1 MNNEIPIT
9 NPFPETHLAIQAA
22 LEAGKTVMNVY
33 NQEFSST
40 LKNDNEPLTEADITS
55 NQIIQKIISDSGY
68 PILSEESVDDKKRLD
83 SKKIWIIDPL
93 DGTSDF
99 IKKTGEFTIMISLV
113 EDHIPIL
120 GVIFWPTK
128 SILYLAQKGQG
139 AFKSD
144 NGAWSK
150 LSVSKISELENC
162 RAVGS
167 RYHISEIE
175 KNLIKRLNIS
185 QFTSKG
191 SSLKVADISS
201 GNAELYFTTTNKI
214 KQWDTC
220 ASYCLITEAGGKMT
234 DMFGNDIKYN
244 TDKLNHE
251 NGILVSNGLIHDQI
265 IRIYRESMNNNEEKK
280 SQN

>member
-1 MNNEIPIT
+1 MNAKIPIT
-9 NPFPETHLAIQAA
+9 NPFPETQLAIQAA

-40 LKNDNEPLTEADITS
+40 LKNDNEPLTEADVKS
-55 NQIIQKIISDSGY
+55 NQIIQKIISDSGH
-68 PILSEESVDDKKRLD
+68 PILSEESEDDKKRLD

-120 GVIFWPTK
+120 GVIYWPTEK
-128 SILYLAQKGQG
+128 KLYLAQKGQG

-175 KNLIKRLNIS
+175 QNLIKRLNIS

-191 SSLKVADISS
+191 SSLKVAEVSS

-220 ASYCLITEAGGKMT
+220 ASYCLITESGGKMT
-234 DMFGNDIKYN
+234 DMLGNDLKYN
-244 TDKLNHE
+244 TERLNHE
-251 NGILVSNGLIHDQI
+251 NGLLVSNGLIHNHI
-265 IRIYRESMNNNEEKK
+265 IKIYRESMNNN
-280 SQN
+280 

>member
-1 MNNEIPIT
+1 MNTEFPII
-9 NPFPETHLAIQAA
+9 NPFPETQLAIQAA

-33 NQEFSST
+33 SQEFSST
-40 LKNDNEPLTEADITS
+40 LKNDNEPLTEADVKS
-55 NQIIQKIISDSGY
+55 NKIIQKIISDSGHL
-68 PILSEESVDDKKRLD
+68 ILSEESPDDKKRLD
-83 SKKIWIIDPL
+83 HKKIWIVDPL

-120 GVIFWPTK
+120 GVIYWPTEK
-128 SILYLAQKGQG
+128 KLYLAQKGQG
-139 AFKSD
+139 AFKSES
-144 NGAWSK
+144 GIWSK
-150 LSVSKISELENC
+150 LSVSNVSELENC

-175 KNLIKRLNIS
+175 HNLIKRLNIS

-234 DMFGNDIKYN
+234 DMFGNDLKYN
-244 TDKLNHE
+244 TERLNHE
-251 NGILVSNGLIHDQI
+251 NGLLVSNGIIHNHI
-265 IRIYRESMNNNEEKK
+265 IKIYRESMNTN
-280 SQN
+280 

>member
-1 MNNEIPIT
+1 MNAKIPIT
-9 NPFPETHLAIQAA
+9 NPFPETQLAIQAA

-40 LKNDNEPLTEADITS
+40 LKNDNEPLTEADVKS
-55 NQIIQKIISDSGY
+55 NEIIQKIISDSGH

-120 GVIFWPTK
+120 GVIYWPTEK
-128 SILYLAQKGQG
+128 KLYLAQKGQG

-144 NGAWSK
+144 NGTWSK

-175 KNLIKRLNIS
+175 QNLIKRLNIS

-220 ASYCLITEAGGKMT
+220 ASYCLVIEAGGKMT
-234 DMFGNDIKYN
+234 DMLGNDLKYN
-244 TDKLNHE
+244 TERLNHE
-251 NGILVSNGLIHDQI
+251 NGLLVSNGLIHNHI
-265 IRIYRESMNNNEEKK
+265 IKIYRESMNNN
-280 SQN
+280 

>member
-1 MNNEIPIT
+1 MNTKIPIE
-9 NPFPETHLAIQAA
+9 NPLHEVSLAIQAA
-22 LEAGKTVMNVY
+22 LEAGKTVMHVY

-40 LKNDNEPLTEADITS
+40 LKNDNTPLTEADVKS
-55 NQIIQKIISDSGY
+55 NQIIQKFISDSGH

-120 GVIFWPTK
+120 GVIYWPTEK
-128 SILYLAQKGQG
+128 KLYLAQKGQG

-144 NGAWSK
+144 NGVWSK

-234 DMFGNDIKYN
+234 DMFGNDLKYN
-244 TDKLNHE
+244 TERLNHE
-251 NGILVSNGLIHDQI
+251 NGLLVSNGLIHNHI
-265 IRIYRESMNNNEEKK
+265 IKIYRESMNNN
-280 SQN
+280 

>member
-1 MNNEIPIT
+1 MNTKLPIE
-9 NPFPETHLAIQAA
+9 NPLLEVRLAIQAA

-40 LKNDNEPLTEADITS
+40 LKNDNEPLTEADVKS
-55 NQIIQKIISDSGY
+55 NEIIQKIISDSGH

-120 GVIFWPTK
+120 GVIYWPTEK
-128 SILYLAQKGQG
+128 KLYLAQKGQG

-144 NGAWSK
+144 NGIWSK
-150 LSVSKISELENC
+150 LSVSNVSELENC

-175 KNLIKRLNIS
+175 QNLIKRLNIS

-234 DMFGNDIKYN
+234 DMLGNDLKYN
-244 TDKLNHE
+244 TERLNHE
-251 NGILVSNGLIHDQI
+251 NGLLVSNGLIHNHI
-265 IRIYRESMNNNEEKK
+265 IKIYRESMNNN
-280 SQN
+280 

>member
-1 MNNEIPIT
+1 MNIEIPIT
-9 NPFPETHLAIQAA
+9 NPFPETYLAIQAV
-22 LEAGKTVMNVY
+22 LEAGKIVMNVY
-33 NQEFSST
+33 NKKFSST
-40 LKNDNEPLTEADITS
+40 LKNDNEPLTEADVKS
-55 NQIIQKIISDSGY
+55 NQIIQKIISDSGH
-68 PILSEESVDDKKRLD
+68 PILSEESEDNKKRLD
-83 SKKIWIIDPL
+83 SRKIWIIDPL

-120 GVIFWPTK
+120 GVIYWPTK
-128 SILYLAQKGQG
+128 STLYLAQRDKG
-139 AFKSD
+139 AFKSE
-144 NGAWSK
+144 NGIWSK
-150 LSVSKISELENC
+150 LSVSNVSDLKNC

-167 RYHISEIE
+167 RYHISAFEQ
-175 KNLIKRLNIS
+175 NLINHLNIF

-234 DMFGNDIKYN
+234 DMFGNNLKYN
-244 TDKLNHE
+244 IEKLNHE
-251 NGILVSNGLIHDQI
+251 NGLLVSNGLIHNHI
-265 IRIYRESMNNNEEKK
+265 IKIYRESMNNNEKKK
-280 SQN
+280 S

>member
-1 MNNEIPIT
+1 MNKNIPF
-9 NPFPETHLAIQAA
+9 NQQLPETRLAVEAA
-22 LEAGKTVMNVY
+22 IIAGKTVMNVY

-40 LKNDNEPLTEADITS
+40 LKNDNEPLTEADVKS
-55 NQIIQKIISDSGY
+55 NQIIQKIISDSGH

-120 GVIFWPTK
+120 GIIYWPTK
-128 SILYLAQKGQG
+128 STLYLAQKGQG

-150 LSVSKISELENC
+150 LSVSNVSELENC

-175 KNLIKRLNIS
+175 QNLIKRLNIS

-234 DMFGNDIKYN
+234 DMFGNDLKYN
-244 TDKLNHE
+244 TERLNHE
-251 NGILVSNGLIHDQI
+251 NGLLVSNGLIHNHI
-265 IRIYRESMNNNEEKK
+265 IKIYRESMNNN
-280 SQN
+280 

>member
-1 MNNEIPIT
+1 MNNKFPIIDPLPEIQ
-9 NPFPETHLAIQAA
+9 FAIDAA
-22 LEAGKTVMNVY
+22 FKAGKAVMEVY
-33 NQEFSST
+33 NGKFLLS
-40 LKNDNEPLTEADITS
+40 LKNDNEPLTEADVKS
-55 NQIIQKIISDSGY
+55 NQIIQKIISDSGH
-68 PILSEESVDDKKRLD
+68 PILSEESEDDKKRLD

-113 EDHIPIL
+113 EDHIPTL
-120 GVIFWPTK
+120 GVIYWPTK
-128 SILYLAQKGQG
+128 STLYLAQKGQG

-150 LSVSKISELENC
+150 LSVSNVSELENC

-167 RYHISEIE
+167 RYHISETE
-175 KNLIKRLNIS
+175 QNLIKRLNIS

-191 SSLKVADISS
+191 SSLKVAEISS

-234 DMFGNDIKYN
+234 DMFGNDLKYN
-244 TDKLNHE
+244 TERLNHE
-251 NGILVSNGLIHDQI
+251 NGLLVSNGLIHNHI
-265 IRIYRESMNNNEEKK
+265 IKIYRESIKNN
-280 SQN
+280 

>member
-1 MNNEIPIT
+1 MNIEIPIT
-9 NPFPETHLAIQAA
+9 NPFPEAQLAIQAA

-40 LKNDNEPLTEADITS
+40 LKNDHTPLTEADVKS
-55 NQIIQKIISDSGY
+55 NQIIQKIISDSGH

-113 EDHIPIL
+113 EYHKPIL
-120 GVIFWPTK
+120 GVIYWPTK
-128 SILYLAQKGQG
+128 STLYLAQKGQG
-139 AFKSD
+139 AFKYD
-144 NGAWSK
+144 NGVWSK
-150 LSVSKISELENC
+150 LSVSNVSELENC

-167 RYHISEIE
+167 RHHISEIE
-175 KNLIKRLNIS
+175 QNLIKHLNLS

-191 SSLKVADISS
+191 SSLKVADVSS

-234 DMFGNDIKYN
+234 DMFGNDLIYN
-244 TDKLNHE
+244 TERLNHE
-251 NGILVSNGLIHDQI
+251 NGLLVTNGLIHNHVI
-265 IRIYRESMNNNEEKK
+265 KIYRESMNSN
-280 SQN
+280 

>member
-1 MNNEIPIT
+1 MNTEFPII
-9 NPFPETHLAIQAA
+9 NPFPETQLAIQAA

-33 NQEFSST
+33 SQEFSST
-40 LKNDNEPLTEADITS
+40 LKNDNEPLTEADVKS
-55 NQIIQKIISDSGY
+55 NKIIQKIISDSGHL
-68 PILSEESVDDKKRLD
+68 ILSEESPDDKKRLD
-83 SKKIWIIDPL
+83 HKKIWIIDPL

-120 GVIFWPTK
+120 GVIYWPTEK
-128 SILYLAQKGQG
+128 KLYLAQKGQG

-144 NGAWSK
+144 NGTWSK
-150 LSVSKISELENC
+150 LSVSNVSELENC

-175 KNLIKRLNIS
+175 QNLIKGLNIS

-191 SSLKVADISS
+191 SSLKVAEVSS

-220 ASYCLITEAGGKMT
+220 ASYCLITESGGKMT
-234 DMFGNDIKYN
+234 DMLGNDLKYN
-244 TDKLNHE
+244 TERLNHE
-251 NGILVSNGLIHDQI
+251 NGLLVSNGLIHNHI
-265 IRIYRESMNNNEEKK
+265 IKIYRESMNNN
-280 SQN
+280 

>member
-55 NQIIQKIISDSGY
+55 NQIIQKIISDSGH
-68 PILSEESVDDKKRLD
+68 PILSEESEDDKKRLD

-120 GVIFWPTK
+120 GVIYWPTEK
-128 SILYLAQKGQG
+128 KLYLAQKGQG
-139 AFKSD
+139 AFKTD
-144 NGAWSK
+144 NGTWSK

-234 DMFGNDIKYN
+234 DMFGNDLKYN
-244 TDKLNHE
+244 TERLNHE
-251 NGILVSNGLIHDQI
+251 NGLLVSNGLIHNHI
-265 IRIYRESMNNNEEKK
+265 IKIYRESMNNN
-280 SQN
+280 

>member
-1 MNNEIPIT
+1 MNKNIP
-9 NPFPETHLAIQAA
+9 FKQQLPETRLAVEAA
-22 LEAGKTVMNVY
+22 IIAGKTVMNVY
-33 NQEFSST
+33 NREFSST
-40 LKNDNEPLTEADITS
+40 LKNDNEPLTEADVKS
-55 NQIIQKIISDSGY
+55 NQIIQKIISDSGHL
-68 PILSEESVDDKKRLD
+68 ILSEESVDDKKRLD

-120 GVIFWPTK
+120 GIIYWPTK
-128 SILYLAQKGQG
+128 STLYIAQKGQG
-139 AFKSD
+139 AFKSYND
-144 NGAWSK
+144 DWSK
-150 LSVSKISELENC
+150 LSVSNVSELENC

-175 KNLIKRLNIS
+175 QNLIKRLNIS

-220 ASYCLITEAGGKMT
+220 ASYCLLTEAGGKMT
-234 DMFGNDIKYN
+234 DMFGNDLKYN
-244 TDKLNHE
+244 TERLNHE
-251 NGILVSNGLIHDQI
+251 NGLLVSNGLIHNHI
-265 IRIYRESMNNNEEKK
+265 IKIYRESIKNY
-280 SQN
+280 

>member
-1 MNNEIPIT
+1 MNTEIPLT
-9 NPFPETHLAIQAA
+9 NPYPETQLAIQAS
-22 LEAGKTVMNVY
+22 LEAGKKVMNVY

-234 DMFGNDIKYN
+234 DMFGNDLKYN
-244 TDKLNHE
+244 TERLNHE
-251 NGILVSNGLIHDQI
+251 NGLLVSNGLIHNHI
-265 IRIYRESMNNNEEKK
+265 IKIYCESMNNN
-280 SQN
+280 

>member
-1 MNNEIPIT
+1 MNTKIPFE
-9 NPFPETHLAIQAA
+9 NPQLEVSLAIQAA
-22 LEAGKTVMNVY
+22 LESGKTVMNVY
-33 NQEFSST
+33 NQKFSST
-40 LKNDNEPLTEADITS
+40 LKNDNEPLTEADVKS
-55 NQIIQKIISDSGY
+55 NQIIQKIISDSGH

-120 GVIFWPTK
+120 GVIYWPTEK
-128 SILYLAQKGQG
+128 KLYLAQKGQG

-144 NGAWSK
+144 NGTWSK

-175 KNLIKRLNIS
+175 QNLIKRLNIS

-191 SSLKVADISS
+191 SSLKVAEVSS

-234 DMFGNDIKYN
+234 DMLGNDLKYN
-244 TDKLNHE
+244 TERLNHE
-251 NGILVSNGLIHDQI
+251 NGLLVSNGLIHNHI
-265 IRIYRESMNNNEEKK
+265 IKIYHESMNNN
-280 SQN
+280 

>member
-1 MNNEIPIT
+1 MNIEIPIS
-9 NPFPETHLAIQAA
+9 NPFSEIHLAIKAA
-22 LEAGKTVMNVY
+22 LEAGKIIMNVY
-33 NQEFSST
+33 EKEFTSS
-40 LKNDNEPLTEADITS
+40 LKNDNEPLTEADIKS

-68 PILSEESVDDKKRLD
+68 PILSEESEDNKIRLN

-113 EDHIPIL
+113 EDHVPIL
-120 GVIFWPTK
+120 GIIYWPTK

-139 AFKSD
+139 SFKLE
-144 NGAWSK
+144 NGVWK
-150 LSVSKISELENC
+150 RLSVSNFSELKKC

-167 RYHISEIE
+167 RYHISDFEQYLI
-175 KNLIKRLNIS
+175 KNLQIS
-185 QFTSKG
+185 KFTSKG

-220 ASYCLITEAGGKMT
+220 ASYCLVTEAGGKMT
-234 DMFGNDIKYN
+234 DMNGKEMKYN
-244 TDKLNHE
+244 TNELNHE
-251 NGILVSNGLIHDQI
+251 NGILVSNGLIHNDI
-265 IRIYRESMNNNEEKK
+265 IEIYHNSLNNYKEKK
-280 SQN
+280 S

>member
-1 MNNEIPIT
+1 MNSEIPIT
-9 NPFPETHLAIQAA
+9 NPFPETQLAIQAA

-40 LKNDNEPLTEADITS
+40 LKNDNEPLTEADIKS
-55 NQIIQKIISDSGY
+55 NQIIQKIISDSGH

-83 SKKIWIIDPL
+83 HKKIWIIDPL

-120 GVIFWPTK
+120 GVIYWPTEK
-128 SILYLAQKGQG
+128 KLYLAQKGYG
-139 AFKSD
+139 AFKSES
-144 NGAWSK
+144 GIWSK
-150 LSVSKISELENC
+150 LSVSNVSELENC

-167 RYHISEIE
+167 RYHISKIE
-175 KNLIKRLNIS
+175 QNLIKRLNIS

-234 DMFGNDIKYN
+234 DMFGNDLKYN
-244 TDKLNHE
+244 TERLNHE
-251 NGILVSNGLIHDQI
+251 NGLLVSNGLIHNHI
-265 IRIYRESMNNNEEKK
+265 IKIYRESMNNN
-280 SQN
+280 

>member
-1 MNNEIPIT
+1 MNTEFPII
-9 NPFPETHLAIQAA
+9 NPFPETQLAIQAA

-33 NQEFSST
+33 SQEFSST
-40 LKNDNEPLTEADITS
+40 LKNDNEPLTEADVKS
-55 NQIIQKIISDSGY
+55 NKIIQKIISDSGHL
-68 PILSEESVDDKKRLD
+68 ILSEESPDDKKRLAH
-83 SKKIWIIDPL
+83 KKIWIVDPL

-120 GVIFWPTK
+120 GVIYWPTEK
-128 SILYLAQKGQG
+128 KLYLAQKGQG
-139 AFKSD
+139 AFKSES
-144 NGAWSK
+144 GIWSK
-150 LSVSKISELENC
+150 LSVSNVSELENC

-175 KNLIKRLNIS
+175 HNLIKRLNIS

-234 DMFGNDIKYN
+234 DMFGNDLKYN
-244 TDKLNHE
+244 TERLNHE
-251 NGILVSNGLIHDQI
+251 NGLLVSNGLIHNHI
-265 IRIYRESMNNNEEKK
+265 IKIYRESMNTN
-280 SQN
+280 